1 MCMKSIILISIYIT
15 SFVLFFLL
23 ISLVGILFTPYTEI
37 VTNHNWFMLYAIFL
51 GWWLS
56 IFPAREYYV
65 YNEDYF
71 DKVF

>member
-1 MCMKSIILISIYIT
+1 MKSIILISIYIT

-23 ISLVGILFTPYTEI
+23 ISLVGILFTSYQEI
-37 VTNHNWFMLYAIFL
+37 ITNHNWFMLYAMFF

-65 YNEDYF
+65 YNQDYF

>member
-37 VTNHNWFMLYAIFL
+37 VTNHNWFMIYAMFL

>member
-1 MCMKSIILISIYIT
+1 MKSIILISIYIT

>member
-1 MCMKSIILISIYIT
+1 MKSIILISIYIT

-37 VTNHNWFMLYAIFL
+37 VTNHNWFMIYAMFL